1 MIATHEVLL
10 FSRFFNAY
18 TTGGVQKTGFFQSL
32 DFTGYSEELDILQA
46 VSGPLV
52 DAYLRNEYSR
62 RYTVSTWSRY
72 MTWDKTNKRYNIDPD
87 FYKDFAEALCGNL
100 LSAESYYQLL
110 QIDFSDL
117 PDTIVKEMERD
128 KRYTKTERGDDSRT
142 ADAYDDVTEYDNK
155 THTDTL
161 TDKYPQYTVEQ
172 DNSYGITQTTETN
185 TTSAY
190 NSSNYEPDNK
200 SVVDTTS
207 HSDDLDT
214 KYTAHDDVHETVFGA
229 HKDETTYKSAEKVVT
244 NTFGD
249 IEVSADDYKD
259 TDTTTIHKA
268 EDREKLLR
276 IQTELAQINA
286 YKLIG
291 DAVAAT
297 MCRAD
302 FDSFISHAGN
312 FFPV

>member
-32 DFTGYSEELDILQA
+32 DFTGYSGTLDILQA

-72 MTWDKTNKRYNIDPD
+72 MTWDKINKRYNIDPA

-100 LSAESYYQLL
+100 LSAEAYYQLL

-117 PDTIVKEMERD
+117 PDTIVKEMEIAQ
-128 KRYTKTERGDDSRT
+128 RYTKTERGDDTRT
-142 ADAYDDVTEYDNK
+142 ADQYADSTDYDYK

-161 TDKYPQYTVEQ
+161 TDKYPEYKVEN
-172 DNSYGITQTTETN
+172 DNQYGITTETQTN

-190 NSSNYEPDNK
+190 NSSSYEPDNK
-200 SVVDTTS
+200 SVVDTAL
-207 HSDDLDT
+207 HQDDLDT
-214 KYTAHDDVHETVFGA
+214 TYKAHNDEHETVYGA
-229 HKDETTYKSAEKVVT
+229 HKDTTTFNSAEKKVT

-249 IEVSADDYKD
+249 LEVTADEYKD
-259 TDTTTIHKA
+259 IDTTRIHKA

-291 DAVAAT
+291 DAIAAT

-302 FDSFISHAGN
+302 FDSFMSHAGN